1 VAEHSG
7 VLVCGEV
14 AEGKLASITAEL
26 LGSARS
32 LASKLNEK
40 VSAVLVGSGVA
51 GAAKEAAAC
60 GADKVYVADDAAL
73 KDYETDAYTAVLASL
88 VKEASPRYILIGQT
102 SVGRDLAPRLAFRL
116 GAVLTTDCIALDVD
130 QQTRG
135 LLQTKP
141 VYGGNARAV
150 FTSSS
155 FPQLATVRQKAMTAL
170 QPDPSRQAEIVNVPV
185 KLDPAIVRYRV
196 IDRVKE
202 KAEGIKL
209 EDAKVVVCGG
219 RGIGGPEG
227 FKQLEQLAALLKGAV
242 GATRPAC
249 DSGWAPANVQIG
261 LTGRIVTPD
270 VYIAVAVSGSSQHLA
285 GCSGAKTMI
294 AVNKDVEANIFKESR
309 FGVVGDWKQVLPA
322 FIEKAKEL
330 LAA

>member
-1 VAEHSG
+1 MAEHSG

-32 LASKLNEK
+32 LAGKLNEK

-51 GAAKEAAAC
+51 GAAKEAVAF

-73 KDYETDAYTAVLASL
+73 KDYQTDAFTTVLASL
-88 VKEASPRYILIGQT
+88 VKEANPRYILIGQT
-102 SVGRDLAPRLAFRL
+102 SAGRDLAPRLAFRL

-130 QQTRG
+130 LQTKG

-141 VYGGNARAV
+141 VFGGNARAI

-170 QPDPSRQAEIVNVPV
+170 QPDPTRQAEVVNVPV
-185 KLDPAIVRYRV
+185 KLDPAIVRYTV

-242 GATRPAC
+242 GATRPPC
-249 DSGWAPANVQIG
+249 DTGWVPTNVQIG

-285 GCSGAKTMI
+285 GCSGSKTMI
-294 AVNKDVEANIFKESR
+294 AVNKDAEANIFKESR

-322 FIEKAKEL
+322 FIQKAKEL